1 VSDKAPKAIAV
12 GFFVVAALACAWPF
26 LGGSLP
32 SILPDHAVTAVT
44 YVFEKDDTAVPSGV
58 RAGLNRLN
66 RESKGAIVA
75 TEVDDDV
82 IDGTDAIA
90 DQYKIAIP
98 EARKAG
104 LPALVVQSGNE
115 VLSVVLAPKTEEQVW
130 EAAR

>member
-1 VSDKAPKAIAV
+1 VSDKARKAIAV

-26 LGGSLP
+26 VGGSLP
-32 SILPDHAVTAVT
+32 SILPDNAVTAVT
-44 YVFEKDDTAVPSGV
+44 YVYEKDDTAVPSGV

-90 DQYKIAIP
+90 DHYKIAIP

-104 LPALVVQSGNE
+104 LPALIVQSGDE
-115 VLSVVLAPKTEEQVW
+115 VLNVVLAPKTEEQVW

>member
-1 VSDKAPKAIAV
+1 MSDKARKAIAV
-12 GFFVVAALACAWPF
+12 GFFIVALAACAWPF
-26 LGGSLP
+26 VGGSMP
-32 SILPDHAVTAVT
+32 SILPQSEVTAVT
-44 YVFEKDDTAVPSGV
+44 YVYEKDETAVPAGV

-104 LPALVVQSGNE
+104 LPALVVQSGDE
-115 VLSVVLAPKTEEQVW
+115 VLSVVLAPKTEERVL